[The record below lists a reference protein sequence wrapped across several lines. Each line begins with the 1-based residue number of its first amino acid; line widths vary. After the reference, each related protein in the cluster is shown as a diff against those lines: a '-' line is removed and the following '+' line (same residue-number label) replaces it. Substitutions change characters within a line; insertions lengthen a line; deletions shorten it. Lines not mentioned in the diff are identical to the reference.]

1 MQVLIS
7 GFTATPTPSSRW
19 RRRTHST
26 TASGLILSAR
36 QVSCH
41 GVSDRHLQK
50 LKTELFGPLAAVFA
64 LFCPIHIDLYGPF
77 RFGHIQNCKT
87 LRNVVSFRLP
97 CVSEGY
103 TPPPPKL
110 LLNKDRSFLF
120 LRMQYNRSFLDIL
133 YWLLLPCPT
142 LETCT

>member
-1 MQVLIS
+1 MCNSLNSVYSQFTLAINLSAMSVTPKSGKTVSECRVLIS

-36 QVSCH
+36 QVICH

-77 RFGHIQNCKT
+77 RFGHIQNGKT

-103 TPPPPKL
+103 NPPP
-110 LLNKDRSFLF
+110 NCS
-120 LRMQYNRSFLDIL
+120 
-133 YWLLLPCPT
+133 
-142 LETCT
+142 